1 MKQRQTN
8 QPQTKKS
15 QRATSGGDT
24 APPRPGAGYVL
35 GPHKAKPVPIG
46 AVWITSNQVC
56 DRYGG
61 RSQMWLW
68 RRVKT
73 DAAFPK
79 PTYMGRMQ
87 LFSVAALDAYD
98 RALIEEAA

>member
-56 DRYGG
+56 ERYGG

-68 RRVKT
+68 RRIKT

-87 LFSVAALDAYD
+87 FFFVAALDAYD
-98 RALIEEAA
+98 RALIEGAA